1 MRDRHLQEVRYSQ
14 LSRSYVSGPTW
25 PLESAVDAW
34 GSLLP
39 IPTLCFKAGFVVCS
53 QKWYTDE
60 TCGVCCAFFVST
72 LTVSLDVQMV
82 LMCLLHTS
90 PYQVN
95 CPGPLP
101 HKIIELVY
109 FKQRLLTFHRKRWV
123 KHTFVSWLCMEG
135 SVILFA
141 QQLVY
146 HHLSGEWCCVILL
159 VEHTNLWR
167 TKHFTF
173 IISNP
178 QSMLTKIGT
187 SFKISIL
194 HLKKWMF
201 KEVPWVLRSQL
212 LSNLSGI
219 WTQP

>member
-1 MRDRHLQEVRYSQ
+1 MPGA
-14 LSRSYVSGPTW
+14 LS
-25 PLESAVDAW
+25 
-34 GSLLP
+34 LP
-39 IPTLCFKAGFVVCS
+39 IPPCASRLALWS
-53 QKWYTDE
+53 ALRKWYTDE
-60 TCGVCCAFFVST
+60 TCGVCCAFFVLT

-95 CPGPLP
+95 CPWPLP
-101 HKIIELVY
+101 HKIIGTCLFQAEAPDIP
-109 FKQRLLTFHRKRWV
+109 QERWA
-123 KHTFVSWLCMEG
+123 KHTYASWLCMEG
-135 SVILFA
+135 QSSSL
-141 QQLVY
+141 
-146 HHLSGEWCCVILL
+146 LSNWSTITWGCEWCCVILL
-159 VEHTNLWR
+159 VEHNKLWR

-201 KEVPWVLRSQL
+201 KEVP
-212 LSNLSGI
+212 
-219 WTQP
+219 

>member
-1 MRDRHLQEVRYSQ
+1 MCQGHVTSK
-14 LSRSYVSGPTW
+14 
-25 PLESAVDAW
+25 SAVDAW
-34 GSLLP
+34 ALSLP
-39 IPTLCFKAGFVVCS
+39 IPPCASRLALWSALRSDILMKPVEFVVHS
-53 QKWYTDE
+53 
-60 TCGVCCAFFVST
+60 SSLT

-109 FKQRLLTFHRKRWV
+109 FKQRGSDIPQERWV
-123 KHTFVSWLCMEG
+123 KNIPYVSLALHGG

-159 VEHTNLWR
+159 VEHTNCEGP
-167 TKHFTF
+167 
-173 IISNP
+173 S
-178 QSMLTKIGT
+178 T
-187 SFKISIL
+187 S
-194 HLKKWMF
+194 H
-201 KEVPWVLRSQL
+201 L
-212 LSNLSGI
+212 LSLI
-219 WTQP
+219 HRACWPR